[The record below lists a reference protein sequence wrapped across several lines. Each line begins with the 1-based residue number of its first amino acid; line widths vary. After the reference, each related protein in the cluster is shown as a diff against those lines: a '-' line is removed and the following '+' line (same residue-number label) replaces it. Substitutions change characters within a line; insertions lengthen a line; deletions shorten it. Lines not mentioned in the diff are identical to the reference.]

1 MEMKKLEVCSGIE
14 GLRYSALAKIRHMF
28 PNSMSRKFRFT
39 VCQTFLS
46 QSY

>member
-1 MEMKKLEVCSGIE
+1 MEMKKLEVYSGIE
-14 GLRYSALAKIRHMF
+14 GLRYSALAEIGCMF
-28 PNSMSRKFRFT
+28 PSSMSRKFRFS

>member
-1 MEMKKLEVCSGIE
+1 MEMKKLKVSSGTE
-14 GLRYSALAKIRHMF
+14 GLRYSALAKIGCMF